1 MRNLNYVIIGNG
13 TAAVGTIEGIRAVD
27 QDGAI
32 TVISDE
38 IYPVYGRPLISYL
51 LLGKTTEEKML
62 RYRPADFYEKN
73 GVKTMLGRTVTKID
87 PAAKTVLLEGGETI
101 PYDKLCICTGSR
113 PFVPP
118 MEGLDTVPHKTSFM
132 TLDDAKRLDAM
143 LGDRN
148 DKRVLIV
155 GAGLIGLKCA
165 EGICHRV
172 SELTVI
178 DMAPRI
184 LPNVLTEVPASII
197 QRHLEGKGVRFILG
211 DSVARF
217 DGTTATLQSGG
228 TENFD
233 ILVVAVGVRPNTELS
248 ADAGCEVNRG
258 IQIDGHSATTVPDI
272 YAAGD
277 CTVSHDIAA
286 DTDRILAI
294 LPNAYLQGET
304 AGKAMA
310 GGKASFDKAIPMNAS
325 GFLGLHMIT
334 AGSYDGEQYLEQN
347 GENYKLL
354 VTRDNR
360 LVGFILIG
368 DVDRAGIYTALIRER
383 TPLDTIDF
391 DLIREKPQLMAF
403 SRAERAKQ
411 LGGAH

>member
-1 MRNLNYVIIGNG
+1 MNYVIIGNG

-27 QDGAI
+27 RDGAI

-51 LLGKTTEEKML
+51 LLGKTTEDKML
-62 RYRPADFYEKN
+62 HYRPADFYEKN

-87 PAAKTVLLEGGETI
+87 HAAKTVLLEGGETV

-118 MEGLDTVPHKTSFM
+118 MEGLDAVQNKTSFM
-132 TLDDAKRLDAM
+132 ALDDAKRLNNM
-143 LGDRN
+143 LGETS

-172 SELTVI
+172 KELTVI
-178 DMAPRI
+178 DLAPRI
-184 LPNVLTEVPASII
+184 LPNVLTEVPAAII

-217 DGTTATLQSGG
+217 DGNTATLQSGG
-228 TENFD
+228 TLGFD
-233 ILVVAVGVRPNTELS
+233 ILIVAVGVRPNTELA
-248 ADAGCEVNRG
+248 ADAGCEVNLG
-258 IQIDGHSATTVPDI
+258 ILIDNCSATTVPDI

-277 CTVSHDIAA
+277 CTVSHDISA

-304 AGKAMA
+304 AGRNMA

-334 AGSYDGEQYLEQN
+334 AGSYDGEQYLEQD

-354 VTRDNR
+354 VTRDNH

-368 DVDRAGIYTALIRER
+368 DVDRAGIYTSLIREQ

>member
-1 MRNLNYVIIGNG
+1 MNYVIIGNG

-27 QDGAI
+27 PTGPI

-51 LLGKTTEEKML
+51 LLGKTTEDKML
-62 RYRPADFYEKN
+62 HYRPADFYEKN
-73 GVKTMLGRTVTKID
+73 GVKTMLGCTVTKID
-87 PAAKTVLLEGGETI
+87 PATKAVLLEGGETV

-118 MEGLDTVPHKTSFM
+118 MEGLDTVQNKTSFM

-143 LGDRN
+143 LGNAN
-148 DKRVLIV
+148 DKRVLII

-165 EGICHRV
+165 EGIYQRV
-172 SELTVI
+172 KELTVI
-178 DMAPRI
+178 DLAPRI

-197 QRHLEGKGVRFILG
+197 QKHIETKGVHFILG

-217 DGTTATLQSGG
+217 DGDTATLQSGG
-228 TENFD
+228 TIDFD
-233 ILVVAVGVRPNTELS
+233 VLVIAVGVRPNTELA

-258 IQIDGHSATTVPDI
+258 ILIDDRSATTVPDI

-277 CTVSHDIAA
+277 CTVSHDITA

-294 LPNAYLQGET
+294 LPNAYMQGET
-304 AGKAMA
+304 AGRNMA
-310 GGKASFDKAIPMNAS
+310 GGKMSFDKAVPMNAS
-325 GFLGLHMIT
+325 GFMGLHMIT
-334 AGSYDGEQYLEQN
+334 AGSYDGETYLEQDD
-347 GENYKLL
+347 EHYKLL
-354 VTRDNR
+354 VTRDNH
-360 LVGFILIG
+360 LVGFIMIG
-368 DVDRAGIYTALIRER
+368 DVDRAGIYTSLIRER

-403 SRAERAKQ
+403 SRAERAKK

>member
-1 MRNLNYVIIGNG
+1 MNYVIIGNG

-27 QDGAI
+27 RDSAI

-51 LLGKTTEEKML
+51 LLGKTTEDKML
-62 RYRPADFYEKN
+62 HYRPADFYEKN
-73 GVKTMLGRTVTKID
+73 GVKTMFGRTVIKID
-87 PAAKTVLLEGGETI
+87 HAAKTVLLEGGETV

-118 MEGLDTVPHKTSFM
+118 MEGLDTVQNKTSFM
-132 TLDDAKRLDAM
+132 TLDDAKRLNNM
-143 LGDRN
+143 LGETS

-172 SELTVI
+172 KELTVI
-178 DMAPRI
+178 DLAPRI
-184 LPNVLTEVPASII
+184 LPNVLTEVPAAII
-197 QRHLEGKGVRFILG
+197 QRHLEGKGIRFILG

-217 DGTTATLQSGG
+217 DGNTATLQSGCTLG
-228 TENFD
+228 FD
-233 ILVVAVGVRPNTELS
+233 ILVVAVGVRPNTELA

-258 IQIDGHSATTVPDI
+258 ILINNCSATTVPDI

-277 CTVSHDIAA
+277 CTVSHDISA

-304 AGKAMA
+304 AGRNMA

-334 AGSYDGEQYLEQN
+334 AGSYDGEQYLEQD

-354 VTRDNR
+354 VTRDNH

-368 DVDRAGIYTALIRER
+368 DVDRAGIYTSLIREQ